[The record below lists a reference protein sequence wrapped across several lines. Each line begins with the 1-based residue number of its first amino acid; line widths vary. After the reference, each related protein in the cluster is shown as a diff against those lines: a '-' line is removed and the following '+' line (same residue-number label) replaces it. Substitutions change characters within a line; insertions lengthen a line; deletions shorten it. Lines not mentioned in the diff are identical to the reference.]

1 MLCTF
6 AGSEPEKAMLTIIR
20 TNSDHPD
27 FKGLVQLLDRDL
39 AISDG
44 DDHAFYNQ
52 FNSIASI
59 KHALVAYEEDV
70 PVACGAIKS
79 YDPQSM
85 EVKRMFTHPDHRKK
99 GIASAVLSEL
109 EQWAVELGISRCVLE
124 TGKNQPEAIA
134 MYYRCGYQRI
144 PNYGQYEGVVNSFCF
159 EKMLR

>member
-1 MLCTF
+1 MLYIF

-20 TNSDHPD
+20 TSSDHPD
-27 FKGLVQLLDRDL
+27 FKGLVHLLDKDL
-39 AISDG
+39 AIRDG

-59 KHALVAYEEDV
+59 RHVLVAYEVDV
-70 PVACGAIKS
+70 PVGCGAIKS
-79 YDPQSM
+79 YDPQSV
-85 EVKRMFTHPDHRKK
+85 EVKRMYTHPDHRKK

-134 MYYRCGYQRI
+134 MYQRCGYQQI
-144 PNYGQYEGVVNSFCF
+144 QNYGQYAGIENSLCF
-159 EKMLR
+159 EKVIR